1 MEKEVRILLEEPG
14 YRRIIDNFE
23 SSLIEV
29 QYQWNVFFDTPTFDL
44 KKSRRILRL
53 RSLKTVVINQ
63 SLSQL
68 AHRQHKRHHKDG
80 EKKKERKEKKEKKE
94 RKKDRK
100 SKRDDRD
107 ESTEVSEASQAD
119 VTSISETSQIQTPV
133 NLSLGQLGT
142 LPNVKTKWIL
152 TLKRPGVIKD
162 GVANRPE
169 KETEI
174 SVELAQEFIAHPSQ
188 ILENA
193 PKKIKKYLKDCADWK
208 NFEIVGDFVNYRR
221 LLSFENLIVEA
232 DETVLPNRSIFFE
245 IEIESEDTQAAKQ
258 KIEQKMREL
267 RISFVNSNVVK
278 LDRLLKLKP
287 ELRCSRVFSK
297 Q

>member
-1 MEKEVRILLEEPG
+1 M
-14 YRRIIDNFE
+14 
-23 SSLIEV
+23 
-29 QYQWNVFFDTPTFDL
+29 
-44 KKSRRILRL
+44 
-53 RSLKTVVINQ
+53 
-63 SLSQL
+63 
-68 AHRQHKRHHKDG
+68 
-80 EKKKERKEKKEKKE
+80 
-94 RKKDRK
+94 
-100 SKRDDRD
+100 
-107 ESTEVSEASQAD
+107 
-119 VTSISETSQIQTPV
+119 
-133 NLSLGQLGT
+133 
-142 LPNVKTKWIL
+142 
-152 TLKRPGVIKD
+152 
-162 GVANRPE
+162 
-169 KETEI
+169 
-174 SVELAQEFIAHPSQ
+174 
-188 ILENA
+188 
-193 PKKIKKYLKDCADWK
+193 KDCADWK